1 MKSKNNHVVYVR
13 GIKPMNHLKLEMI
26 LVSYIKHRISLTVLT
41 QTVVT
46 EYANEALK
54 ESGCDIC
61 QCDDAMIVD
70 WDEDT
75 VCTVE
80 EFANIFWD
88 KAVEGILNVLK
99 TQE

>member
-1 MKSKNNHVVYVR
+1 MTKLNFRRKGTWLKISKKTIEELEDILNR
-13 GIKPMNHLKLEMI
+13 GCD
-26 LVSYIKHRISLTVLT
+26 YADT

-54 ESGCDIC
+54 ESGCELC
-61 QCDDAMIVD
+61 QCDDAMVVD

>member
-1 MKSKNNHVVYVR
+1 MAKISKKKIEELEDILSR
-13 GIKPMNHLKLEMI
+13 GCD
-26 LVSYIKHRISLTVLT
+26 YADT

-54 ESGCDIC
+54 ESGCELC
-61 QCDDAMIVD
+61 QCDDAMVVD
-70 WDEDT
+70 WDDKT
-75 VCTVE
+75 ICTVE

-88 KAVEGILNVLK
+88 KAVEGIMNVLI

>member
-1 MKSKNNHVVYVR
+1 MAKISKKT
-13 GIKPMNHLKLEMI
+13 IEELEDI
-26 LVSYIKHRISLTVLT
+26 LNR
-41 QTVVT
+41 
-46 EYANEALK
+46 
-54 ESGCDIC
+54 GCDYADT
-61 QCDDAMIVD
+61 Q
-70 WDEDT
+70 T

>member
-1 MKSKNNHVVYVR
+1 MAKISKKTIKELKDILDR
-13 GIKPMNHLKLEMI
+13 GCD
-26 LVSYIKHRISLTVLT
+26 YADT

-61 QCDDAMIVD
+61 QCADAMIVD
-70 WDEDT
+70 WDDKPI
-75 VCTVE
+75 CTVE
-80 EFANIFWD
+80 EFANILWD